1 MNARNYLAG
10 AAVCALAGALM
21 GTACYAQR
29 YGNGPQYSTPAE
41 QAQTQQLN
49 EQAISGTTQSPAV
62 LNGEAPSDQSGAY
75 GAPSTDQSSGYT
87 GYSSGQGPAARN
99 PPSSG
104 GYYGAPTSSY
114 DNQQQPSQN
123 YANPPSASPGY
134 YAQPSGSY
142 GNPPNNS
149 PGYYGQPSGSYG
161 NPPTK
166 YYEPP
171 TTNYGNPGSAYPY
184 GPTPNS
190 DNANTAPHFS
200 EQRQPS
206 NSQLRYESQL
216 SQYREQQAQY
226 RRDQLHY
233 RGELSAYDRAMDE
246 WYNPVPVE
254 EYP

>member
-1 MNARNYLAG
+1 MNARNHLAG

-21 GTACYAQR
+21 GTACHAQR

-49 EQAISGTTQSPAV
+49 EQAVSGTTQSPAV
-62 LNGEAPSDQSGAY
+62 LNGEVPSDQSGAY
-75 GAPSTDQSSGYT
+75 GVPNTDQSSGYT
-87 GYSSGQGPAARN
+87 GYSSGQGPTAGN
-99 PPSSG
+99 PPSGG
-104 GYYGAPTSSY
+104 GYYGAPSSSY
-114 DNQQQPSQN
+114 NNQQQPSQN
-123 YANPPSASPGY
+123 YGNPPNASPGY
-134 YAQPSGSY
+134 YAPPPSTY
-142 GNPPNNS
+142 GNPA
-149 PGYYGQPSGSYG
+149 
-161 NPPTK
+161 TK

-171 TTNYGNPGSAYPY
+171 TTDYGNPGSAYPY

-190 DNANTAPHFS
+190 DNANTAPHYS

-216 SQYREQQAQY
+216 SQYRAQQAQY
-226 RRDQLHY
+226 RRDQWRY